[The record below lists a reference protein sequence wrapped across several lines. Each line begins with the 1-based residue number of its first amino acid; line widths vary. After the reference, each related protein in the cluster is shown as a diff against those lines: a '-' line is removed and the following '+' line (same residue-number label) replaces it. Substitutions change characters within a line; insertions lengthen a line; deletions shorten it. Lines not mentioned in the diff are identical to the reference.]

1 MAEVIDLG
9 PRLAIV
15 CVTRDLSLSG
25 CFVKTATPFAKDTE
39 VIVRLRHSGA
49 DFAAVGKITG
59 NVTTE
64 GMGIEFVHI
73 QPRNQAIIQ
82 QWLGYKIAATEEAGI
97 PVLVSGG
104 TGTASFAE
112 KTETQM
118 IASNRALLSLS
129 AEVSPGQVVRLRN
142 RLTRAEQACRV
153 LFVGPASEDK
163 LRLLAV
169 EFVEPTHDF
178 WNR

>member
-9 PRLAIV
+9 PRVAIV

-25 CFVKTATPFAKDTE
+25 CFVKTGTPFAKDTE
-39 VIVRLRHSGA
+39 VIVRIRHSGA
-49 DFAAVGKITG
+49 DFAAVGRITG
-59 NVTTE
+59 NLSAE

-73 QPRNQAIIQ
+73 QPRYKTIIQ
-82 QWLGYKIAATEEAGI
+82 EWLGYGSAETGEAGI

-104 TGTASFAE
+104 TGTGSFAE
-112 KTETQM
+112 ETEGQM
-118 IASNRALLSLS
+118 IAPNRALLSLS
-129 AEVSPGQVVRLRN
+129 AEVSPGQLVRLRN

-169 EFVEPTHDF
+169 EFVEPKHDF
-178 WNR
+178 WSR